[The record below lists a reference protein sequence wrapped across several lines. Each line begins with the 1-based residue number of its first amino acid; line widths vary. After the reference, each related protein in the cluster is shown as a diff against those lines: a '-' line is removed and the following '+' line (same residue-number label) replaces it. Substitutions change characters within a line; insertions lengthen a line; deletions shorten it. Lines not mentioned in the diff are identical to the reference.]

1 MKLNL
6 PERKA
11 PIEGATPNHPRKLKK
26 VLSALPNTNM
36 GELTKQTYIIL
47 RDLNRKSGLQLPLE
61 GPKTLNG
68 LILEYFQD
76 IPETG
81 TGLKIDGCRME
92 ILQTNNQ
99 GVKTVRIYPNQPIP
113 QRESE

>member
-6 PERKA
+6 PEQKA

-47 RDLNRKSGLQLPLE
+47 RDLNRQTMPNKYRLENLEMLRALTRSIFHNLKSILSIAPYPYPIKARKL
-61 GPKTLNG
+61 
-68 LILEYFQD
+68 LI
-76 IPETG
+76 
-81 TGLKIDGCRME
+81 
-92 ILQTNNQ
+92 
-99 GVKTVRIYPNQPIP
+99 
-113 QRESE
+113 